1 MDRNHRWRIKSQLSN
16 GGKFIQIDEKEKASL
31 ETITKNIRYL
41 FLMINQELENISQWF
56 VSNKFSLIYMYKK
69 TKYSFFHKP
78 SQKNTENK
86 QLRNKTNR
94 IISVFWSF
102 IELKRSWKNALN
114 TTKKNSYK
122 FRIAV

>member
-1 MDRNHRWRIKSQLSN
+1 MDRNHRRRIKSQLSN
-16 GGKFIQIDEKEKASL
+16 GRKFIQIDEKEKASL

-78 SQKNTENK
+78 SQKK
-86 QLRNKTNR
+86 H
-94 IISVFWSF
+94 
-102 IELKRSWKNALN
+102 
-114 TTKKNSYK
+114 
-122 FRIAV
+122 